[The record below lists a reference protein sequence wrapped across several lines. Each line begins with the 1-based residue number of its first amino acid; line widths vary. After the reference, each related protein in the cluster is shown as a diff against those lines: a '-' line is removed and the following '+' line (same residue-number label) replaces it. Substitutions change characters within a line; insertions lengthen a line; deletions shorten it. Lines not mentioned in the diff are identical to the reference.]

1 MSLRRLALLGLVL
14 CTVALASGCGLGA
27 GEEQAG
33 AGARV
38 VVTRDFGHRQL
49 GVAREQTLREDQTVM
64 RMLQSDFDV
73 ETRFGGGFVQSIEGV
88 AGQGAGGQ
96 RDWFYF
102 VNGVEAEVGAADY
115 ELSPGDRVQW
125 DYRDWKA
132 ADRVPAI
139 VGAYPEPLR
148 SGWEGK
154 RRPVRVECEDADSPA
169 CKRVLDRL
177 RDAGVAAS
185 GASLG
190 APYTETIIRVIV
202 GRWQALR
209 QSVSQLEDD
218 PERSGVF
225 ARFAADGRSFDL
237 LDAAG
242 EPVRA
247 VEPGD
252 GTGLVAALFPREDQ
266 LAWVIT
272 GLDDAGVDAAAQALD
287 ARSLRDAFAIAASG
301 DGEVQKLPL
310 AGGGEDVQ

>member
-1 MSLRRLALLGLVL
+1 VIPRRLILLCLVL
-14 CTVALASGCGLGA
+14 LAALAAGCGLGPGDEQE
-27 GEEQAG
+27 GE
-33 AGARV
+33 GARV
-38 VVTRDFGHRQL
+38 VVTRDFGHQQL
-49 GVAREQTLREDQTVM
+49 GTASERTLREGQTVM

-73 ETRFGGGFVQSIEGV
+73 ETRFGGGFVQSIDGL

-125 DYRDWKA
+125 DYRGWKA

-148 SGWEGK
+148 SGWEDK
-154 RRPVRVECEDADSPA
+154 RRPVRVECEDADSTA

-177 RDAGVAAS
+177 HAADVAAN

-190 APYTETIIRVIV
+190 APYTETIVRVIV

-209 QSVSQLEDD
+209 QSVSQLEDG

-225 ARFAADGRSFDL
+225 ARFAADGRSLDL

-242 EPVRA
+242 EPLRT

-252 GTGLVAALFPREDQ
+252 GVGLVAALFPREEQ
-266 LAWVIT
+266 LAWVVT
-272 GLDDAGVDAAAQALD
+272 GLDDEAVDAAASALD
-287 ARSLRDAFAIAASG
+287 GRSLRNAFAVAAG
-301 DGEVQKLPL
+301 VDGVQKLPL
-310 AGGGEDVQ
+310 TGEGAQVQ